1 MRRPHQPFIR
11 TVPCRNCR
19 YAQNLVIAI
28 GVRGIYAPG
37 GSPPHCAVL
46 SSKLGFSP
54 IELTRQEVTEVAD
67 EDRDG
72 SLLSR

>member
-1 MRRPHQPFIR
+1 MRRPDQPFIR

-19 YAQNLVIAI
+19 CAQNLVVAN

-37 GSPPHCAVL
+37 ESPSDCAVP

-54 IELTRQEVTEVAD
+54 FELMRQEVTEVAD
-67 EDRDG
+67 EDHDS